1 MQRLFFLDMK
11 KLILL
16 SLALL
21 TLTGCRVAK
30 KSWVKENFTQN
41 EQLTSALQTQTDS
54 VTKQIKQVTEQFDSK
69 LAEVSSSSSTNT
81 TATETENTTVTGT
94 IEAETGTE
102 KSVTIGGTTITS
114 NGASVSFV
122 TNNTRSL
129 SKQFEESI
137 TTITKQLTTE
147 RQYREDLQQ
156 EVTSLK
162 LQNLNIQRE
171 LETLKNER
179 SKDVTKKGF
188 TFGFWF
194 WIIIA
199 GLVVLVFFYFKK
211 QIPFI

>member
-1 MQRLFFLDMK
+1 MKRLI
-11 KLILL
+11 ILL
-16 SLALL
+16 LAVL

-41 EQLTSALQTQTDS
+41 EQLTSTLKTQTDS
-54 VTKQIKQVTEQFDSK
+54 VTKQIKQVTKQFESRLQE
-69 LAEVSSSSSTNT
+69 LASNSSSNT
-81 TATETENTTVTGT
+81 TQTETENTTVTGT

-114 NGASVSFV
+114 NGASISFV

-162 LQNLNIQRE
+162 IQNLNMQRE
-171 LETLKNER
+171 ITELKTER
-179 SKDVTKKGF
+179 SKYVTKKGF

-199 GLVVLVFFYFKK
+199 GLVVLAFFYFKK